1 MPNKLG
7 QNMFL
12 VEIGVLSEFLI
23 NLGARAPFKN
33 SNLAYKL
40 EFGVTYI
47 TDPGQCPAVT
57 HDTFTL

>member
-1 MPNKLG
+1 
-7 QNMFL
+7 MFL